1 METPAETPEPMP
13 ADDPGEPGEEGE
25 AGEADNGEAENEGSG
40 EDE

>member
-1 METPAETPEPMP
+1 METPAETPEPETVP
-13 ADDPGEPGEEGE
+13 VDDPGEEGE